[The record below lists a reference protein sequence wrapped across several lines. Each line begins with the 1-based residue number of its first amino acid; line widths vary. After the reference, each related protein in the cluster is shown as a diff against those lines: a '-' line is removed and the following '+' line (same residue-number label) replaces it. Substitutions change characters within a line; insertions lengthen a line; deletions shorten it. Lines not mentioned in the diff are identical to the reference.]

1 MTGADDLRALIEPV
15 ARRLLGEP
23 NRKLSS
29 KTELR
34 FGARGS
40 VSVDLAKGVWTD
52 HEMGEGGGVLDL
64 VTRETG
70 LHGPAAFQW
79 LVDEGLLPNGDGR
92 RHQAGAERG
101 RIIATYPYHDEN
113 GDTLFEVVRF
123 DPKDFRQRQPDKDK
137 PGGWNWSTRGVRPV
151 PYRLPELIEAIAL
164 GKPVFIVEGE
174 KDVDRLLALGVPA
187 TTNAGGAGKWRSELT
202 EFFAGAD
209 VAIIPDNDPQKT
221 QPKTGDPMFHPDG
234 RPILPG
240 QDHAEAVAQALSV
253 VARVR
258 LLDLS
263 AVWPQMPLKGDVTDW
278 LDRGGGSAEAL
289 YELAERLPIWSPGR
303 PGQKGPQAGWR
314 NPDPLPDGLLP
325 VAPFDMAFLPEAI
338 RAWVADCVDLKQ
350 CPPEFVAI
358 PAMVSIAA
366 TIGRK
371 IAVRPQR
378 HTDWSEVANLWG
390 IIVGP
395 SGEMKTPAM
404 NDATKPLRRL
414 EMEARKG
421 NEAALKAFATA
432 VENHKLRADAAQK
445 RFKDSLKKD
454 PNAEPPTPL
463 MEPFEPKARRYI
475 VDDATYEKLGEIL
488 VHNPNGVLAYRDELM
503 SLLRTLDRE
512 EYAAARGFFLTA
524 WGGKEGYTFD
534 RIIRGTLHIEAACV
548 SLLGG
553 TQPGR
558 IADFVERSIDGGQ
571 GDDGMLQR
579 FGLAVWPDSGG
590 WREVDRY
597 SDSPA
602 RQSAFAVFQ
611 RLDVLDPYAVG
622 AVQDAFDP
630 IPYLKFDGAAQEVF
644 STWHRHLETSVL
656 RGDDNLSTALKGHF
670 SKYRKLV
677 PALALINH
685 LVDDRGGCGDIGKG
699 AIVRAVDFS
708 RYLETHARRIYA
720 AGAQNEAAA
729 ARAILTHVKRGDLR
743 DGFTAR
749 DVHQRGWSNLSG
761 IDRVKAALDLLVDLG
776 WLADKVVKRL
786 EGGRPTVT
794 YLINPRG

>member
-1 MTGADDLRALIEPV
+1 MTLDPAELRALIEPV

-23 NRKLSS
+23 NRKVST
-29 KTELR
+29 KTVLR

-40 VSVDLAKGVWTD
+40 LSIDLAKGTFYD
-52 HEMGEGGGVLDL
+52 HEIGEGGGVLDL
-64 VTRETG
+64 IQRETG
-70 LHGPAAFQW
+70 RTGASRFEW
-79 LVDEGLLPNGDGR
+79 LIEEGFLPGR
-92 RHQAGAERG
+92 EAKPERA
-101 RIIATYPYHDEN
+101 RIVKAYPYHDES
-113 GDTLFEVVRF
+113 GELLFEVVRF
-123 DPKDFRQRQPDKDK
+123 EPKDFRQRRPDGTRPD
-137 PGGWNWSTRGVRPV
+137 GWNWSTRGVRPV
-151 PYRLPELIEAIAL
+151 PYRLPELSEAL
-164 GKPVFIVEGE
+164 GLGKAVYIVEGE
-174 KDVDRLLALGVPA
+174 KDADRLWALGVPA
-187 TTNAGGAGKWRSELT
+187 TTNAGGAGKWRHELT
-202 EFFAGAD
+202 EFFAGAE
-209 VAIIPDNDPQKT
+209 VVVIPDRDPQKT
-221 QPKTGDPMFHPDG
+221 HPKTGEPMFHPDG

-240 QDHAEAVAQALSV
+240 QDHGEAIAHALSA
-253 VARVR
+253 VARVK

-263 AVWPQMPLKGDVTDW
+263 VDWPEMPLKGDVSNW
-278 LDRGGGSAEAL
+278 LDAGGTASAL
-289 YELAERLPIWSPGR
+289 YELAERQPVWSPQ
-303 PGQKGPQAGWR
+303 PPEQKGPQAGWR

-338 RAWVADCVDLKQ
+338 RAWVADCADLKQ

-358 PAMVSIAA
+358 PAMVALAA

-371 IAVRPQR
+371 ISIRPQR
-378 HTDWSEVANLWG
+378 NTDWSEVANLWG
-390 IIVGP
+390 MIVGP

-404 NDATKPLRRL
+404 NDAIKPLRRL
-414 EMEARKG
+414 EMEARKS
-421 NEAALKAFATA
+421 NEVALKAFAFDA
-432 VENHKLRADAAQK
+432 ENHKLRVEAGQK
-445 RFKDSLKKD
+445 RFKDLLKKD
-454 PNAEPPTPL
+454 PDAEPPSPL
-463 MEPFEPKARRYI
+463 VEPFEPKARRYI
-475 VDDATYEKLGEIL
+475 VDDATYEKLGDIL
-488 VHNPNGVLAYRDELM
+488 VNNANGVLAFRDELM
-503 SLLRTLDRE
+503 SLLRPLDRE
-512 EYAAARGFFLTA
+512 ENAAARGFFLTA

-534 RIIRGTLHIEAACV
+534 RIIRGTQHIEAACL

-579 FGLAVWPDSGG
+579 FGLAVWPDSGA

-597 SDSPA
+597 ADGLA

-611 RLDVLDPYAVG
+611 RLNALDPYAVG
-622 AVQDAFDP
+622 AVQDQYDP
-630 IPYLKFDGAAQEVF
+630 IPHLKFDSEAQEVF
-644 STWHRHLETSVL
+644 STWHRHLETCVL

-685 LVDDRGGCGDIGKG
+685 LVDDRDDCGDIGKG
-699 AIVRAVDFS
+699 AIERAIDFS

-720 AGAQNEAAA
+720 SGAQNEAAA
-729 ARAILTHVKRGDLR
+729 AKAILTHVKRGDLR
-743 DGFTAR
+743 EGFTAR
-749 DVHQRGWSNLSG
+749 EVHQRGWSNLSS